1 MEKFER
7 KKAVYDEKI
16 EDKMYKIINF
26 TFTTWRKINENY

>member
-1 MEKFER
+1 MERFER

-26 TFTTWRKINENY
+26 TTWRKINENY